1 MDDLN
6 GITKGGD
13 NMIKR
18 FLLSI
23 TEELHGQIKKAAA
36 LNEINMND
44 FITKSVDE
52 KLKRKEK

>member
-23 TEELHGQIKKAAA
+23 TEQLHAEIKKNAAI
-36 LNEINMND
+36 NEMNMND
-44 FITKSVDE
+44 YITKSVDE
-52 KLKRKEK
+52 KLKRKDK